1 MDLDKFRDLLRAEAA
16 MRVRITGELGGE
28 DFADAIREECNLR
41 LGLYE
46 GWLRTLDKGI
56 GEPLV
61 PSRLE
66 RGIVSPR
73 QSEEDEEKPRSTK
86 SRRRTRK
93 P

>member
-46 GWLRTLDKGI
+46 GWLQTLDKGI

-66 RGIVSPR
+66 RGIVPPR
-73 QSEEDEEKPRSTK
+73 RSEDEEKPPSTK
-86 SRRRTRK
+86 SRRSTRK